1 MRTEC
6 GHNDAGGECD
16 GREEGLMEWLL
27 CRMVGV
33 CAGSGRGGE

>member
-1 MRTEC
+1 MR
-6 GHNDAGGECD
+6 AGNVKG

-33 CAGSGRGGE
+33 CAGSDRGGE